1 MCDSTARISTSLWIS
16 DFLETCNGTP
26 RRWNRTSLA
35 TSLTSRVL
43 SESEDLFLL
52 GSDLGYNSQLYL
64 RPQALFR
71 RRFALVVEFDAT
83 SEQSLIA
90 VDSKYIFY
98 QISTCQSLIT
108 EKLGESGST
117 GYALASLRLTP
128 ITITNFFSSCVFL
141 LFLFQNIDCSSKYE
155 LGFKN
160 VGFGEDSKILEN
172 IF

>member
-16 DFLETCNGTP
+16 DFLETCNGSP
-26 RRWNRTSLA
+26 RRWNRTSLV
-35 TSLTSRVL
+35 TSLKSRVL

-71 RRFALVVEFDAT
+71 RRFALVVEFDET
-83 SEQSLIA
+83 SEQSLSA
-90 VDSKYIFY
+90 VNSKYIFY

-128 ITITNFFSSCVFL
+128 ITITNFFSSCVFYC
-141 LFLFQNIDCSSKYE
+141 FCFKTSTAVQNMSLASKM
-155 LGFKN
+155 
-160 VGFGEDSKILEN
+160 
-172 IF
+172 

>member
-16 DFLETCNGTP
+16 DFLETCNGSP

-71 RRFALVVEFDAT
+71 RHFALVVEFDAT
-83 SEQSLIA
+83 SEQSLSA
-90 VDSKYIFY
+90 VNSKYIFLPN
-98 QISTCQSLIT
+98 INLP
-108 EKLGESGST
+108 ES
-117 GYALASLRLTP
+117 YYRKIRRIWQHRLR
-128 ITITNFFSSCVFL
+128 SC
-141 LFLFQNIDCSSKYE
+141 
-155 LGFKN
+155 
-160 VGFGEDSKILEN
+160 
-172 IF
+172 